1 MFPET
6 GGNIIAMKNRIRELR
21 LRQDLTLQRLA
32 DRIGTTP
39 QQIHRLERGVR
50 RLSTEWMERVASGLG
65 VHPTELIA
73 NEADLAMRSGAG
85 DGAGIRVR
93 ELPAYGAIDLP
104 VYGTAVGGSDTLLFN
119 DGEVTERLARPALLA
134 GAVQAYAVYMTG
146 DSMEPRYRALE
157 LLYVNPA
164 RPVTAGCYAVVQ
176 KTERR
181 SPGEAVQEPRRPR
194 RRAGAVEPG
203 LRDPDPG
210 RGRRRHPPGRRVGRA
225 RLTAPPGRRG
235 RRFTR
240 HGAHPALIERSGSAS
255 ASSVDRSSRRDAW
268 SMSKPTTP
276 PAASRSTFSP
286 VGNLARLHPR
296 SGPELDVEAVG
307 FGIVMELHGS
317 SFPNPRS
324 KKALPAYP

>member
-1 MFPET
+1 
-6 GGNIIAMKNRIRELR
+6 MKNRIRELR

-73 NEADLAMRSGAG
+73 NEADLAMRAG
-85 DGAGIRVR
+85 DGSGVRVR

-164 RPVTAGCYAVVQ
+164 RPVTAGCYTVVQ
-176 KTERR
+176 KAN
-181 SPGEAVQEPRRPR
+181 GEALVKRFKSRDDH
-194 RRAGAVEPG
+194 AVVLEQ
-203 LRDPDPG
+203 LNPDSEIRIPAEEVTAIH
-210 RGRRRHPPGRRVGRA
+210 RIVG
-225 RLTAPPGRRG
+225 
-235 RRFTR
+235 
-240 HGAHPALIERSGSAS
+240 
-255 ASSVDRSSRRDAW
+255 SVEHA
-268 SMSKPTTP
+268 
-276 PAASRSTFSP
+276 
-286 VGNLARLHPR
+286 
-296 SGPELDVEAVG
+296 
-307 FGIVMELHGS
+307 
-317 SFPNPRS
+317 
-324 KKALPAYP
+324 

>member
-1 MFPET
+1 MIFSET
-6 GGNIIAMKNRIRELR
+6 GGNILVMKNRIRELR

-73 NEADLAMRSGAG
+73 NEADLAMRAG
-85 DGAGIRVR
+85 DGSGVRVR

-176 KTERR
+176 KAN
-181 SPGEAVQEPRRPR
+181 GEALVKRFRSRDDHAVVLEQLNPDSEIRIP
-194 RRAGAVEPG
+194 AGEVTAIHRIVGSVE
-203 LRDPDPG
+203 
-210 RGRRRHPPGRRVGRA
+210 HA
-225 RLTAPPGRRG
+225 
-235 RRFTR
+235 
-240 HGAHPALIERSGSAS
+240 
-255 ASSVDRSSRRDAW
+255 
-268 SMSKPTTP
+268 
-276 PAASRSTFSP
+276 
-286 VGNLARLHPR
+286 
-296 SGPELDVEAVG
+296 
-307 FGIVMELHGS
+307 
-317 SFPNPRS
+317 
-324 KKALPAYP
+324 

>member
-1 MFPET
+1 MFPGT
-6 GGNIIAMKNRIRELR
+6 GGNILAMKNRIRELR

-176 KTERR
+176 KAN
-181 SPGEAVQEPRRPR
+181 GEALVKRFRSR
-194 RRAGAVEPG
+194 DDHAVVLEQ
-203 LRDPDPG
+203 LNPDSEIRIPAEDVTAIH
-210 RGRRRHPPGRRVGRA
+210 RIVG
-225 RLTAPPGRRG
+225 
-235 RRFTR
+235 
-240 HGAHPALIERSGSAS
+240 
-255 ASSVDRSSRRDAW
+255 SVEHA
-268 SMSKPTTP
+268 
-276 PAASRSTFSP
+276 
-286 VGNLARLHPR
+286 
-296 SGPELDVEAVG
+296 
-307 FGIVMELHGS
+307 
-317 SFPNPRS
+317 
-324 KKALPAYP
+324 